1 MTKFSTLNKTQI
13 LQACLSLLDQKQKG
27 LQAAIRQIQD
37 SMLNETKSSS
47 GDKHETARAKMQS
60 EQANLGDQL
69 FEIEKQLNT
78 LNKIDPAINHTQ
90 VQIGAC
96 FQTQQAMFFM
106 ALGLGKIAINQGFVF
121 VISPAS
127 PLGQKMMGAQV
138 GQNILFSDTNYLI
151 EKIS

>member
-13 LQACLSLLDQKQKG
+13 LQACLSLLNQKQKG

-60 EQANLGDQL
+60 EQASLGDQL
-69 FEIEKQLNT
+69 LEIEKQISVLT
-78 LNKIDPAINHTQ
+78 KIDPSSTSTQ
-90 VQIGAC
+90 VHTGAII
-96 FQTQQAMFFM
+96 QTPNALFFM
-106 ALGLGKIAINQGFVF
+106 ALGLGKVLIDNTVIF

-127 PLGQKMMGAQV
+127 PLGQKMMGAQA
-138 GQNILFSDTNYLI
+138 GQSIQLNNNNYLI

>member
-1 MTKFSTLNKTQI
+1 MNKTQI
-13 LQACLSLLDQKQKG
+13 LQACLSLLNQKQKG

-60 EQANLGDQL
+60 EQASLGDQL
-69 FEIEKQLNT
+69 LEIEKQISVLT
-78 LNKIDPAINHTQ
+78 KIDPSSTSTQ
-90 VQIGAC
+90 VQTGAII
-96 FQTQQAMFFM
+96 QTPNALFFM
-106 ALGLGKIAINQGFVF
+106 ALGLGKVLIDNTVIF

-127 PLGQKMMGAQV
+127 PLGQKMMGAQA
-138 GQNILFSDTNYLI
+138 GQSIQLNNNNYLI